1 MAASPIQK
9 IVQNDPGSVA
19 RFAVKPEPAALN
31 SIRPLM
37 RAITSA
43 AAIAIMARTQMVL
56 AIMAGTRFLG
66 SDNLSVVPNT

>member
-1 MAASPIQK
+1 MAASPIPK

-19 RFAVKPEPAALN
+19 WFAVKPEPAALN

-66 SDNLSVVPNT
+66 SDNLSVVPNA